1 MEEESPSDPVEGDF
15 DALSVERKAPQL
27 GFVFFEEAPCEAVTS
42 WSGET
47 VNCANRISTFLRE
60 PLSVDSRRD
69 GDAEIFVV
77 LLKFA
82 VAGLAAGN
90 GDEVARPWFA
100 EEAARRN
107 VVAS

>member
-1 MEEESPSDPVEGDF
+1 MKEESSCDPVEDDF
-15 DALSVERKAPQL
+15 DALSVERNACQP
-27 GFVFFEEAPCEAVTS
+27 GFVFFEEAPGEAVTS
-42 WSGET
+42 WSGKT
-47 VNCANRISTFLRE
+47 VDCTNRISIFLRE
-60 PLSVDSRRD
+60 LLPVDSRRD
-69 GDAEIFVV
+69 GDSEIFVV

-82 VAGLAAGN
+82 VAGFATGD